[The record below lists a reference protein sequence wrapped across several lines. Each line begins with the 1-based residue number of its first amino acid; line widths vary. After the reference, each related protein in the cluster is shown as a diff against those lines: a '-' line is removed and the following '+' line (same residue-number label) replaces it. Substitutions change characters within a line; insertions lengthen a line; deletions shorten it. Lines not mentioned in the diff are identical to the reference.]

1 MPPQTENIAT
11 RSPRVFTIG
20 HSNHTVEH
28 FLSLLKAH
36 AVQVAVDTRSQPYSK
51 YTTQFDHEALKL
63 ALQNAGIRYLYLGR
77 ELGGRPEGDEFYDD
91 EGHVLYDRVAAT
103 SLFQEGLAR
112 LERGIHEY
120 NVAMLCAEENPAECH
135 RRLLVG
141 RVLLDHGIQVEHI
154 RGDGRIQTEE
164 EIAAEADPNRDQL
177 QLFQKVEAEP
187 WKSIPS
193 VLRKKRPN
201 SETPSEFAPT

>member
-1 MPPQTENIAT
+1 MPPQTEKNVTA
-11 RSPRVFTIG
+11 SPHVFTIG
-20 HSNHTVEH
+20 HSNHTADH
-28 FLSLLKAH
+28 FLCLLKSQG
-36 AVQVAVDTRSQPYSK
+36 VQVVVDARSQPYSK
-51 YTTQFDHEALKL
+51 YATQFDHDALKA
-63 ALQNAGIRYLYLGR
+63 ALQDAGIRYLYLGR

-103 SLFQEGLAR
+103 GLFQEGLSR
-112 LERGIHEY
+112 LERGIREY
-120 NVAMLCAEENPAECH
+120 KVAMLCAEENPAACH

-141 RVLLDHGIQVEHI
+141 RVLLERGIRVEHI

-164 EIAAEADPNRDQL
+164 EVAAEADPNQDQL
-177 QLFQKVEAEP
+177 QLFQTTEAEP